1 VSLTVTAAV
10 EELEKREAGKEEE
23 TEKEGK
29 RGKKISIEIAAKLEE
44 VILEGEGGGEE
55 AKEDGRGAA
64 MRKGKGEG
72 EADEDEEEEE
82 GMVGGGID

>member
-1 VSLTVTAAV
+1 MSLTVTAAV

-44 VILEGEGGGEE
+44 
-55 AKEDGRGAA
+55 
-64 MRKGKGEG
+64 
-72 EADEDEEEEE
+72 